1 MTIEIDISS
10 DIDEALRDT
19 DDFFRSQV
27 PFAMAGAITDTA
39 FDVRRRVVG
48 STWNNAFEVRN
59 KSVAARVFKI
69 TDGFGKKKSAKQA
82 RASIRRELKTGGVA
96 TLAVTDDLG
105 YDWIR
110 NQIEGG
116 TKTARGTNIAV
127 PVKPDTLRSPTGRI
141 RKPNKPRVITNKKNH
156 FLLKKGGR
164 NVAIMKR
171 SGKDT
176 TAVYLFIKSAP
187 IPKRFRFYEDAEDTT
202 LRVFPGHFDN
212 RFAQAIRT
220 SRFVPA

>member
-1 MTIEIDISS
+1 VTITIDISS
-10 DIDEALRDT
+10 DIDKALREVGDT
-19 DDFFRSQV
+19 FERQI

-48 STWNNAFEVRN
+48 STWNNAFDVRN
-59 KSVAARVFKI
+59 KALPKRMFRVMDETGAPMRGGARNV
-69 TDGFGKKKSAKQA
+69 SRQ
-82 RASIRRELKTGGVA
+82 LKTTGVA
-96 TLAVTDDLG
+96 EISVGDSLG
-105 YDWIR
+105 RDWTHE
-110 NQIEGG
+110 QAEGG

-141 RKPNKPRVITNKKNH
+141 RKPNKPLAITNKKNH

-164 NVAIMKR
+164 KVAIMKR
-171 SGKDT
+171 DGKST

-212 RFAQAIRT
+212 RFARAIRT
-220 SRFVPA
+220 SRFVPT